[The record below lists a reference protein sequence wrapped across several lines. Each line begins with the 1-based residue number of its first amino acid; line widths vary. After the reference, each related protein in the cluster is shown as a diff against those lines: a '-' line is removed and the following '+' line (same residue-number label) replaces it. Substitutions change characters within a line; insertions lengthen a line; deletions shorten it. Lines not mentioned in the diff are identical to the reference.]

1 MQPPNRSSCKKTSF
15 DETLMAKEYP
25 ALWLMVL
32 YAELFKRIFV
42 RMVSMRNKKYGLV
55 LISAA
60 MLLLANVRGSAQKE
74 QPQNKNRLLITAASI
89 ATMTTTSYV
98 LLNELWY
105 KDYARSKFHFFNDN
119 REWLQMDKAGHLM
132 TTYNIGRYGYD
143 VFRWS
148 GLNENQSTWIA
159 GTLGLAYLT
168 GVEFMDGKST
178 AWGFSNGDMIA
189 NACGSFLFIA
199 QQKIWHDQ
207 RIRIKFSFTSSEFS
221 EHNPAQLGRNFQQR
235 VLKDYNAQTYWATFN
250 IHSFL
255 TDDAVFPRWLN
266 VAIGY
271 GATEMITAKNIVD
284 DVNNF
289 HRKREFY
296 FSFDADL
303 DRVQWKKKWM
313 KQMMKILSFIKIPGP
328 TLEIRNDGK
337 VKMHGVFF

>member
-1 MQPPNRSSCKKTSF
+1 MSS
-15 DETLMAKEYP
+15 TLFM
-25 ALWLMVL
+25 
-32 YAELFKRIFV
+32 FV
-42 RMVSMRNKKYGLV
+42 SARCYG
-55 LISAA
+55 
-60 MLLLANVRGSAQKE
+60 QKE
-74 QPQNKNRLLITAASI
+74 EPQNENRIWITSASI
-89 ATMTTTSYV
+89 AAISATSYA

-105 KDYARSKFHFFNDN
+105 KDYERSKFHLFNDN

-168 GVEFMDGKST
+168 GIELMDGKSA

-207 RIRIKFSFTSSEFS
+207 RIRFKFSYTPSEFS
-221 EHNPAQLGRNFQQR
+221 EYNPAQLGRNFQQR
-235 VLKDYNAQTYWATFN
+235 VLKDYNAQTYWTTFN

-255 TDDAVFPRWLN
+255 ADDAAFPRWMN

-271 GATEMITAKNIVD
+271 GATEMITAKNTVD

-289 HRKREFY
+289 QRKREFY
-296 FSFDADL
+296 ISFDADL

-313 KQMMKILSFIKIPGP
+313 KQIAKILSFIKIPGP

-337 VKMHGVFF
+337 VKMYGVFF